1 MKKLVLSIWISIA
14 ALPMSAQ
21 QPGED
26 PIAQQLFPPDLIMA
40 HQDELGL
47 QEKQRAAIK
56 SEVLKAQPKFLEAQW
71 EVGDES
77 QKMIALLRATPID
90 EAKVLE
96 QADRVMAL
104 ERDVKRTHLGLLIR
118 VKNLLTP
125 EQIKRLEQIRRK

>member
-118 VKNLLTP
+118 LKNLLTP